1 MSEKMKHIVKRIVP
15 VSLVIGSLHFLF
27 TAVLPKQL
35 DLEMDAGVMVVASMG
50 FSMLNILVCV
60 FLGLNLAAKL
70 DAANSNES
78 TDE

>member
-15 VSLVIGSLHFLF
+15 VSLVIGSLQFLF